1 MKRFFVA
8 LSALTIAA
16 SAACQ
21 TTERNLLVAVGGG
34 QHQLFYKFNDGDKK
48 ADTLFSSIHNGE
60 LAQDWELAPIN
71 RRLP

>member
-1 MKRFFVA
+1 MMKRFFVA

-48 ADTLFSSIHNGE
+48 
-60 LAQDWELAPIN
+60 
-71 RRLP
+71 